1 VTLIGAGRAE
11 LRHEGIGAGRIG
23 IAFLA
28 ILVVVA
34 GESGTAK
41 AENY

>member
-28 ILVVVA
+28 ILV